1 MFDCVAHNALES
13 ASDAVIHS
21 SRRQEARER
30 RVLLVDDYAGVRTTM
45 AEVLQQNDFQVVT
58 AGSVPD
64 ALRLCCNQKFDVLL
78 CDLHMPRP
86 GDGFTVVSAMR
97 HCNPEAITIIYS
109 GYPALGA
116 AMSDI
121 LLQADEVL
129 VKPLIIPDLI
139 TMINHRLAE
148 GRDRTP
154 RAIPGDDAES
164 VATILQRE
172 SAHTVDDWLER
183 VKNSPELARITLTD
197 AERTAHLPRLFT
209 DLINRLL
216 HPYPLEAPP
225 SSGAAARLHGETRR
239 KQGYTAALIVEESRM
254 LQVSIFRTLQENLH
268 LLDFSHVLVSVMT
281 IADEVDAQ
289 LKQTMDAYIGGQKDP
304 SSSLSDVA

>member
-1 MFDCVAHNALES
+1 MFDRVAHHKLES
-13 ASDAVIHS
+13 ASDAVTHS
-21 SRRQEARER
+21 ARRPELRER

-45 AEVLQQNDFQVVT
+45 AEVLEQNDFQVMT
-58 AGSVPD
+58 AANVPD

-139 TMINHRLAE
+139 TMINQRLAE

-164 VATILQRE
+164 VATVLKRE
-172 SAHTVDDWLER
+172 SPSTIDDWLER
-183 VKNSPELARITLTD
+183 VKKSPELARIALTD
-197 AERTAHLPRLFT
+197 AERSAHLPLLFV
-209 DLINRLL
+209 DLTNRLM
-216 HPYPLEAPP
+216 HPHPLEAPP
-225 SSGAAARLHGETRR
+225 SSAAAARLHGETRR
-239 KQGYTAALIVEESRM
+239 KQGYTAAMIVEESRM

-289 LKQTMDAYIGGQKDP
+289 LKQTMDAHIGGHKGP
-304 SSSLSDVA
+304 SGSLSEVA